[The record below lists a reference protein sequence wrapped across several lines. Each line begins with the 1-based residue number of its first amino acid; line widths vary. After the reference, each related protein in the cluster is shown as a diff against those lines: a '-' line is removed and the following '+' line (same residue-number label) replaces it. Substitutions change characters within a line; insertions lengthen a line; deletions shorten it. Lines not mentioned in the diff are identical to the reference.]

1 MKLTPALCLILSL
14 AFGSVGVDSAFAAKK
29 TKSTKTQKKKSKK
42 KTQAYVRPKSNNS
55 NRQQTNNWG
64 TGNGWNAQ
72 ENDRKKRER
81 EQKERERKRLA
92 AQEKKRQQERAAQAA
107 KLREQER
114 ERQKRDQER
123 ARQQAKVEP
132 KKQQVP
138 ASQKPKTDPKKPQ
151 TQVTQK
157 PAVNPRDNSGKQTGN
172 SWGNQGTT
180 KNDRSQKGWNQKAKT
195 NGLFQ
200 RTQATQHAAAERKKQ
215 LSENPYKM
223 KEEAIPANATANYRK
238 NAEKRNQ
245 EIRDARKKF
254 DANRKAQ
261 LMAKHGD
268 KLKSKQKAPDG
279 KTTVRYYS
287 RNTIYRPS
295 TRGYTYYSYDGY
307 DALPYSPTYGL
318 YYSRYGHYNPGYQ
331 FNMSSRAAYSYL
343 LINSYGIDAIQKV
356 MMILASSGLTKQ
368 SFMENQAM
376 DPSFVDQVVDSHF
389 ISRNTFLSVLDRYQ
403 EYPDNTRGLNRND
416 FFRVPSQQTVSAA
429 QFPHEKYQWKLWK
442 GGACKIN
449 YGGFLFVD
457 SYSSYNPKLVYVS
470 TSAFS
475 MPSFGYPE
483 CPTGTEISSYSVN
496 QLYDY
501 SRMYNTNM
509 RQSVAQSNEQYTEDM
524 GYDTEVNVQDGAL
537 NICTGSISGTYEYV
551 SSLIADSNDTLG
563 NMNMSTVQ
571 SAGSIENLQLL
582 TQGACNLAIVQ
593 KDALDEFNST
603 DHGYE
608 LEQTSPIYK
617 EYAHLICNSNSRVS
631 KLRDLNQRTKIAI
644 GPENSGSDLTF
655 NKLSEMQSDLKMAK
669 PLNMSY
675 ETAMK
680 ALVGDDSVDEK
691 VDCVFTVSSLGSELT
706 WEINQISQAMGRQKL
721 EFIELNSSDFE
732 DADDEYEFLTVD
744 KGEYPSIYFEDDKLT
759 TVAVDALLV
768 YVDDKSVENSLPAV
782 SNLSESKLRSEIEDA
797 AETFHEDFG
806 VKLSIGAEGESG
818 DSEGIFGSF
827 F

>member
-14 AFGSVGVDSAFAAKK
+14 AVGSVGVDSAFAAKK
-29 TKSTKTQKKKSKK
+29 KSSK
-42 KTQAYVRPKSNNS
+42 KTQQKKPNKKPKTYVQPKTNN
-55 NRQQTNNWG
+55 NTRQQTNNWG
-64 TGNGWNAQ
+64 TGKGWNAQ
-72 ENDRKKRER
+72 DNDRKKRER
-81 EQKERERKRLA
+81 EQKERERKRER
-92 AQEKKRQQERAAQAA
+92 EKAEQAA

-114 ERQKRDQER
+114 ARQKRNQER
-123 ARQQAKVEP
+123 ARQQTKVEP

-138 ASQKPKTDPKKPQ
+138 
-151 TQVTQK
+151 VTQK
-157 PAVNPRDNSGKQTGN
+157 PSVNPRDNKGKQTEKNNQTQTNN
-172 SWGNQGTT
+172 SWGSQGTT
-180 KNDRSQKGWNQKAKT
+180 RHDRSQKGWNQKEKT

-223 KEEAIPANATANYRK
+223 KEEAIPANATANYRR
-238 NAEKRNQ
+238 NAERRNQ

-268 KLKSKQKAPDG
+268 KLKSRQKAPDG
-279 KTTVRYYS
+279 KTTVNYYS
-287 RNTIYRPS
+287 RKTIYRPS
-295 TRGYTYYSYDGY
+295 TRGYSYYSYDGY

-331 FNMSSRAAYSYL
+331 FNMSQRAAYAYL

-389 ISRNTFLSVLDRYQ
+389 ISKNTFLSVLDRYQ
-403 EYPDNTRGLNRND
+403 EYPDSSRGLNRND

-442 GGACKIN
+442 GGICKIN

-537 NICTGSISGTYEYV
+537 NICTGSMSGTYQYV

-593 KDALDEFNST
+593 KDALEEFNST

-608 LEQTSPIYK
+608 LEKTSPIYK
-617 EYAHLICNSNSRVS
+617 EYAHLICNSKSRVS
-631 KLRDLNQRTKIAI
+631 KLRDINQRTKIAI

-655 NKLSEMQSDLKMAK
+655 NKLREMQSDLKMANTK
-669 PLNMSY
+669 NMSY
-675 ETAMK
+675 EIAMK
-680 ALVGDDSVDEK
+680 ALVGDDSVEEK

-706 WEINQISQAMGRQKL
+706 WEMNQVSQAMGREQL
-721 EFIELNSSDFE
+721 NFIELKSGEFD

-744 KGEYPSIYFEDDKLT
+744 NGEYPSIHFEDDKLT
-759 TVAVDALLV
+759 TIAVDALLV
-768 YVDDKSVENSLPAV
+768 YINDKSVENSLPAV
-782 SNLSESKLRSEIEDA
+782 SNLSESNLRSEIEDA

-818 DSEGIFGSF
+818 DSESMFGSF

>member
-1 MKLTPALCLILSL
+1 MKLTPALCLVLSL
-14 AFGSVGVDSAFAAKK
+14 AVGSVGVDSAFAAKK
-29 TKSTKTQKKKSKK
+29 SKSKNSSSSQKKKKK
-42 KTQAYVRPKSNNS
+42 AYVRPKSNNNS
-55 NRQQTNNWG
+55 GSSWG
-64 TGNGWNAQ
+64 TGKGWNAQ
-72 ENDRKKRER
+72 DNDRKKRDREERDKKRRAELEKQQKRER
-81 EQKERERKRLA
+81 EK
-92 AQEKKRQQERAAQAA
+92 AAQAA

-114 ERQKRDQER
+114 QRR
-123 ARQQAKVEP
+123 AQDLAKKP
-132 KKQQVP
+132 QVP
-138 ASQKPKTDPKKPQ
+138 AAQKPKTEAKKPQ
-151 TQVTQK
+151 TQVTKK
-157 PAVNPRDNSGKQTGN
+157 PVVNARDNKGKQTGANKQTQNNN
-172 SWGNQGTT
+172 SWGKQGTT
-180 KNDRSQKGWNQKAKT
+180 KHDRIRNQPGWT
-195 NGLFQ
+195 NKEKSKGLFMK
-200 RTQATQHAAAERKKQ
+200 TQATQHAAAERNEQ
-215 LSENPYKM
+215 LIKNPYKM
-223 KEEAIPANATANYRK
+223 KEEAIPANATPNYRR

-254 DANRKAQ
+254 DADRKAK
-261 LMAKHGD
+261 LTAKYDD
-268 KLKSKQKAPDG
+268 KLKSKKKAPDG
-279 KTTVRYYS
+279 KTTVNYYS
-287 RNTIYRPS
+287 RTTIYRPS
-295 TRGYTYYSYDGY
+295 TRGYSYYSYDGY

-389 ISRNTFLSVLDRYQ
+389 ISRNTFLSILDRYQ
-403 EYPDNTRGLNRND
+403 EYPDNTRVLDSND
-416 FFRVPSQQTVSAA
+416 FFRVPSQLTVEAA
-429 QFPHEKYQWKLWK
+429 QFPHEKYQWKRWK
-442 GGACKIN
+442 GGTCKIN

-457 SYSSYNPKLVYVS
+457 SHSSYNPKLVYVS

-475 MPSFGYPE
+475 MPSFGFPE

-496 QLYDY
+496 QLYNY

-537 NICTGSISGTYEYV
+537 NICTGSMSGTYEYV

-571 SAGSIENLQLL
+571 SAGSLENLQLL

-617 EYAHLICNSNSRVS
+617 EYAHLICNSKSRVS
-631 KLRDLNQRTKIAI
+631 RLRDINQRTKLAI

-655 NKLSEMQSDLKMAK
+655 NKLSEMQRDLKMAK
-669 PLNMSY
+669 ATNMSY

-680 ALVGDDSVDEK
+680 ALVGDDSVDEQ

-706 WEINQISQAMGRQKL
+706 WEMNQISEAMGRDQL
-721 EFIELNSSDFE
+721 IFIELKSGDFD
-732 DADDEYEFLTVD
+732 DADDEYEFLTVV
-744 KGEYPSIYFEDDKLT
+744 KGEYPSIHFEDDKLT

-768 YVDDKSVENSLPAV
+768 YVNDKSVENSLPAV
-782 SNLSESKLRSEIEDA
+782 SNMRESKLRSEIEDA

-806 VKLSIGAEGESG
+806 VKLSIGADGLSG
-818 DSEGIFGSF
+818 DSESIFGSF

>member
-14 AFGSVGVDSAFAAKK
+14 AVGSVGVDSAFAAKK
-29 TKSTKTQKKKSKK
+29 KSSK
-42 KTQAYVRPKSNNS
+42 KTQQKKPNKKPKTYVQPKTNN
-55 NRQQTNNWG
+55 NTRQQTNNWG
-64 TGNGWNAQ
+64 SGKGWNAQ
-72 ENDRKKRER
+72 DNDRKKRER
-81 EQKERERKRLA
+81 EQKERERKRER
-92 AQEKKRQQERAAQAA
+92 EKAEQAA

-114 ERQKRDQER
+114 ARQKRNQER
-123 ARQQAKVEP
+123 ARQQTKVEP

-138 ASQKPKTDPKKPQ
+138 
-151 TQVTQK
+151 VTQK
-157 PAVNPRDNSGKQTGN
+157 PSVNPRDNKGKQTGKNNQTQTNN
-172 SWGNQGTT
+172 SWGSQGTT
-180 KNDRSQKGWNQKAKT
+180 RHDRSQKGWNQKEKT
-195 NGLFQ
+195 NSLFQ

-223 KEEAIPANATANYRK
+223 KEEAIPANATANYRR

-254 DANRKAQ
+254 DANRKGQ

-268 KLKSKQKAPDG
+268 KLKSRKKAPDG
-279 KTTVRYYS
+279 KTTVNYYS

-295 TRGYTYYSYDGY
+295 TRGYSYYSYDGY

-331 FNMSSRAAYSYL
+331 FNMSQRAGYAYL

-389 ISRNTFLSVLDRYQ
+389 ISRNTFFSVLDRYQ
-403 EYPDNTRGLNRND
+403 EYPDSSRGLNRND

-442 GGACKIN
+442 GGICKIN

-537 NICTGSISGTYEYV
+537 NICTGSMSGTYQYV

-593 KDALDEFNST
+593 KDALEEFNST

-608 LEQTSPIYK
+608 LEKTSPIYK
-617 EYAHLICNSNSRVS
+617 EYAHLICNSKSRVS
-631 KLRDLNQRTKIAI
+631 KLRDINQRTKIAI

-655 NKLSEMQSDLKMAK
+655 NKLREMQSDLKMANTK
-669 PLNMSY
+669 NMSY
-675 ETAMK
+675 EIAMK
-680 ALVGDDSVDEK
+680 ALVGDDSVEEK

-706 WEINQISQAMGRQKL
+706 WEMNQVSQAMGREQL
-721 EFIELNSSDFE
+721 NFIELKSGEFD

-744 KGEYPSIYFEDDKLT
+744 NGEYPSIHFEDDKLT
-759 TVAVDALLV
+759 TIAVDALLV
-768 YVDDKSVENSLPAV
+768 YINDKSVENSLPAV
-782 SNLSESKLRSEIEDA
+782 SNLSESNLRSEIEDA

-818 DSEGIFGSF
+818 DSESMFGSF

>member
-14 AFGSVGVDSAFAAKK
+14 AVGSVGVDSAFAAKK
-29 TKSTKTQKKKSKK
+29 KSSK
-42 KTQAYVRPKSNNS
+42 KTQQKKPKKKPKTYVQPKTNN
-55 NRQQTNNWG
+55 NTRQQTNNWG
-64 TGNGWNAQ
+64 TGKGWNAQ
-72 ENDRKKRER
+72 DNDRKKRER
-81 EQKERERKRLA
+81 EQKERERKRER
-92 AQEKKRQQERAAQAA
+92 EKAEQAA

-114 ERQKRDQER
+114 ERQKRNQER
-123 ARQQAKVEP
+123 ARQQTKVEP

-138 ASQKPKTDPKKPQ
+138 
-151 TQVTQK
+151 VTQK
-157 PAVNPRDNSGKQTGN
+157 PSVNPRDNKGKQTEKNNQTQTNN
-172 SWGNQGTT
+172 SWGSQGTT
-180 KNDRSQKGWNQKAKT
+180 RHDRSQKGWNQKEKT

-223 KEEAIPANATANYRK
+223 KEEAIPANATANYRR
-238 NAEKRNQ
+238 NAERRNQ

-268 KLKSKQKAPDG
+268 KLKSRQKAPDG
-279 KTTVRYYS
+279 KTTVNYYS
-287 RNTIYRPS
+287 RKTIYRPS
-295 TRGYTYYSYDGY
+295 TRGYSYYSYDGY

-331 FNMSSRAAYSYL
+331 FNMSQRAAYAYL

-368 SFMENQAM
+368 SFMENQSM

-389 ISRNTFLSVLDRYQ
+389 ISKNTFLSVLDRYQ
-403 EYPDNTRGLNRND
+403 EYPDSSRGLNRND

-442 GGACKIN
+442 GGICKIN

-537 NICTGSISGTYEYV
+537 NICTGSMSGTYQYV

-593 KDALDEFNST
+593 KDALEEFNST

-608 LEQTSPIYK
+608 LEKTSPIYK
-617 EYAHLICNSNSRVS
+617 EYAHLICNSKSRVS
-631 KLRDLNQRTKIAI
+631 KLRDINQRTKIAI

-655 NKLSEMQSDLKMAK
+655 NKLREMQSDLKMANTK
-669 PLNMSY
+669 NMSY
-675 ETAMK
+675 EIAMK
-680 ALVGDDSVDEK
+680 ALVGDDSVEEK

-706 WEINQISQAMGRQKL
+706 WEMNQVSQAMGREQL
-721 EFIELNSSDFE
+721 NFIELKSGEFD

-744 KGEYPSIYFEDDKLT
+744 NGEYPSIHFEDDKLT
-759 TVAVDALLV
+759 TIAVDALLV
-768 YVDDKSVENSLPAV
+768 YINDKSVENSLPAV
-782 SNLSESKLRSEIEDA
+782 SNLSESNLRSEIEDA

-818 DSEGIFGSF
+818 DSESMFGSF